1 MPATLPKPSPQSPG
15 ISCSAVG
22 AQGPEETRPS
32 GGRAAGFD
40 RHAWEIIEIFDDGG
54 DDKETAADVD
64 GNLLQEAGAMRN
76 NTEGPSTIKN
86 PRIYAGN

>member
-1 MPATLPKPSPQSPG
+1 MRWALK
-15 ISCSAVG
+15 
-22 AQGPEETRPS
+22 
-32 GGRAAGFD
+32 D
-40 RHAWEIIEIFDDGG
+40 RKKLDRLVVELLALTDMLGKIIEIFDDGG